1 MIKITKEQIGKIIR
15 EAIAA
20 DEGSAYGNK
29 MGQTTYGDKL
39 KEISSEDIGA
49 ATSEMNK
56 MSPEHLKL
64 GLETFANNHPKLQ
77 EGPARDLFLSFAD
90 NPDSMRDAFKSAMAG
105 NQDDTKMA

>member
-29 MGQTTYGDKL
+29 MSQTTYGDKL

-90 NPDSMRDAFKSAMAG
+90 NPDSMSDAYNYAMA
-105 NQDDTKMA
+105 DTGGGTKIS